1 MSTKVASTNGVPLLR
16 AAPPSL
22 LTVSLVVFFTCLW
35 SYQFPSS
42 AVFDEIA
49 TVETFTHRLFPDI
62 ISVQQLGWIRLGISA
77 IVWTSTIQVV
87 MSGSEL
93 YPFYLPGSKLVPIR
107 IPLTGLRTLCPVTS
121 LWWCFLGASFTLSG
135 YICLL
140 QTSTNEEN
148 NNAMTSTVSAFT
160 LRAAATLWT
169 IAAPHTLFISA
180 VVRYIIWPIVL
191 SAGGDTAVGLRR
203 LPILCMH
210 NMNAAAALA
219 EVALLGGLPVRW
231 TLFPVSGLAGAAYI
245 VFSFSMSCSWV
256 DVKVHGPQF
265 LYFFCD
271 TTLPGILPTVILMGF
286 LGAFYVLFG
295 FFVWIPLMLAA
306 LPDGLLTHVL
316 FVLVLSSAVM
326 RFRD

>member
-180 VVRYIIWPIVL
+180 VVRYIIWP
-191 SAGGDTAVGLRR
+191 
-203 LPILCMH
+203 